1 MSGLERKTWF
11 MYYNSLLYWLSQ
23 NEVTYYEVSPLHVMC
38 LLLLSLSVF
47 SFKCGRRPRRHW
59 VCLQWAPAVGPALTQ
74 VSADCRAPQAEG
86 RGSLPGAVIN
96 ITKLGHSLVLISHWF
111 ILQHSTQ
118 PNQTKG
124 RSCLMYNSMYQLM
137 YCLCSL
143 RSLCNVYIH

>member
-11 MYYNSLLYWLSQ
+11 MYYNSLLYWSSQ

-47 SFKCGRRPRRHW
+47 SFKCGRRPRRR
-59 VCLQWAPAVGPALTQ
+59 QWAPAVVACSEPCTDTGQ
-74 VSADCRAPQAEG
+74 CRLQSPPEG
-86 RGSLPGAVIN
+86 RCSLPGAVIKAV
-96 ITKLGHSLVLISHWF
+96 TKLGHSLVLISHWF